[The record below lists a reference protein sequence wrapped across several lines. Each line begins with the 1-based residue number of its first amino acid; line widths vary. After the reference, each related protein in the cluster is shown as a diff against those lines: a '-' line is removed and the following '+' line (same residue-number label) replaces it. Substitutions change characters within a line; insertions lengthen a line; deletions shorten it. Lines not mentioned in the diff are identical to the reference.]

1 MNSLF
6 ITYGAASEV
15 WSRRKSKTC
24 IRSRQA
30 RYIDKE
36 RAGRMKCGLV
46 AVGRIERPTRG
57 L

>member
-1 MNSLF
+1 MNSPF
-6 ITYGAASEV
+6 ITYGTAGEV
-15 WSRRKSKTC
+15 WSRRKSKAC

-36 RAGRMKCGLV
+36 RAGRTKCGLV